1 VIILKILLYLS
12 QENAVG
18 IPGVLIVS
26 AATGTGHRRA
36 AEAVQDAFA
45 ETAPGLSVKHV
56 DLLSLASRW
65 VRTAYGDGF
74 ELLATRAPRIWGQ
87 VYRRTDAASPELA
100 RWGPLA
106 HRILFR
112 EFRKLLLSRDWGACV
127 CTHFLPGQ
135 LAAGGAGI
143 PPFSMVITD
152 LTLHHYWAQPRVG
165 RYFVA
170 SERLAGEL
178 RARVPRVAV
187 EATGIPVAP
196 AFARAP
202 GRAAARSELGIEAD
216 RVVALVMGGGLGIGV
231 EETAQAAAAAL
242 VPGLQTIVI
251 CGRNAEAAARL
262 SRRWAGDDRVRVL
275 GYVDTV
281 ERYIAAAD
289 IVVTKPGG
297 LTTSEVLAIGRP
309 LLLTNAIPGQEE
321 GNARVLTTSGA
332 AVFAQSPAAVTGALR
347 QILQDSGALERMA
360 AAARE
365 IARPM
370 AAHRIAEVIA
380 SDLDLTRAA

>member
-1 VIILKILLYLS
+1 MLLKILLHLS
-12 QENAVG
+12 QENAVS

-26 AATGTGHRRA
+26 ASTGTGHRRA
-36 AEAVQDAFA
+36 AEAVEDAFA
-45 ETAPGLSVKHV
+45 ETVPWLPVKHV
-56 DLLSLASRW
+56 DLLSLAPRW

-74 ELLATRAPRIWGQ
+74 ELLATRAPRIWGE
-87 VYRRTDAASPELA
+87 VYRRTDAASPDLA

-106 HRILFR
+106 HRMLFR
-112 EFRKLLLSRDWGACV
+112 EFRKLLLSREWGACV

-152 LTLHHYWAQPRVG
+152 LTLHHFWAQPRVG

-178 RARVPRVAV
+178 RARVPHAPV
-187 EATGIPVAP
+187 EATGIPVAR
-196 AFARAP
+196 AFAGAP
-202 GRAAARSELGIEAD
+202 SRAAARSELGIDPD
-216 RVVALVMGGGLGIGV
+216 RLVALVMGGGLGIGV

-242 VPGLQTIVI
+242 VPGLQTIAI

-262 SRRWAGDDRVRVL
+262 RRRWAGDDRVRVL

-309 LLLTNAIPGQEE
+309 LLP
-321 GNARVLTTSGA
+321 RSGGGKCSG
-332 AVFAQSPAAVTGALR
+332 VDNLWRRGLRSLVGRGRGRSPADHPRCRSPGSDDRGGAGDRTAHGSDQNRRGRCGGPRCHAGGL
-347 QILQDSGALERMA
+347 AL
-360 AAARE
+360 
-365 IARPM
+365 
-370 AAHRIAEVIA
+370 
-380 SDLDLTRAA
+380 